1 MPTSATPI
9 DHLARRRNA
18 VQGARAELND
28 KLAAIADAFDTAW
41 LTATP
46 ASSPVQ
52 RLWQRSDELATNE
65 LLNFGDAVER
75 WAAQDQRWLAGQV
88 KAIKGRDRGNADGAI
103 FEILGLNLF
112 KGTVRR
118 VLLAPASK
126 PGFDGTLEL
135 ADGSRV
141 LVSLK
146 NHGLSTYEKSF
157 LASARRFDQ
166 AVQLMM
172 AGQRPEGAHVRI
184 LFDALPDA
192 AAWNAAKDETAQ
204 VLARGGAGIELGPAG
219 RPIHIAVHPI
229 EQKFRPLSTSQL
241 SRVCQVF
248 APQHRNEQ
256 DKFLDDIRKGCANL
270 LRHTAHET
278 SPDVC
283 RMIVLRLSAT
293 ASIGKCVE
301 WANWYFEENGE
312 DGLAVI
318 LLYQSAVVK
327 DAMGNSTIA
336 HYLRPTTG
344 PAFEMWRRLGT
355 VERSLPQIEIMVGTT
370 TTEPP
375 RSELSDGVIAVDL
388 SGYYSYQRGEIFK
401 THDPTFSSGMI
412 SMGSPA
418 VGISMHLVLETQ
430 GQSSRTLSVIDFPDR
445 TLELLP

>member
-1 MPTSATPI
+1 MPA
-9 DHLARRRNA
+9 
-18 VQGARAELND
+18 G
-28 KLAAIADAFDTAW
+28 
-41 LTATP
+41 
-46 ASSPVQ
+46 SPVQ
-52 RLWQRSDELATNE
+52 RLWQRVDELATNE

-75 WAAQDQRWLAGQV
+75 WAARDQTWLAGQV
-88 KAIKGRDRGNADGAI
+88 KAIKGSDRGNADGAI

-118 VLLAPASK
+118 VLPAPTSK

-146 NHGLSTYEKSF
+146 NHGLSSYERGF
-157 LASARRFDQ
+157 LASAWRFDQ
-166 AVQLMM
+166 SVQPMV
-172 AGQRPEGAHVRI
+172 ANHRPDGAQVRV

-192 AAWNAAKDETAQ
+192 AAWTAAKDETAK
-204 VLARGGAGIELGPAG
+204 VLARGGSGIELGPTG
-219 RPIHIAVHPI
+219 QPSRIAVHPI
-229 EQKFRPLSTSQL
+229 EQQFRPLSHSQP
-241 SRVCQVF
+241 SSVCQVF

-301 WANWYFEENGE
+301 WANWYFEEHGE
-312 DGLAVI
+312 DGLAVV
-318 LLYQSAVVK
+318 LLYQSAVVT
-327 DAMGNSTIA
+327 DAAGNSTIA
-336 HYLRPTTG
+336 HYLLPATG
-344 PAFEMWRRLGT
+344 PAFETWRQAGT
-355 VERSLPQIEIMVGTT
+355 VPRSLPQIEIMVGTP

-375 RSELSDGVIAVDL
+375 RAELSDGIVSVDL
-388 SGYYSYQRGEIFK
+388 SGYYSYQHGDIFK
-401 THDPTFSSGMI
+401 THDPTYSSGMI

-418 VGISMHLVLETQ
+418 AGVSMHLVLETP
-430 GQSSRTLSVIDFPDR
+430 GQSSHTLSMIDFPDR